1 MNRKQRLVGEEGR
14 PSKMNAPLFET
25 QPYPPDEGEEQALF
39 LHGVCRA
46 GVRQQP
52 TRLDCFVASR
62 FARFTRARA
71 QRACKTG
78 AIRVNGIP
86 KKPAYRVRS
95 SDEVSLWLPHPTVMS
110 LTPAPM
116 ALDIVYEDAD
126 LLVINKAAGVVCHP
140 SRGHWEGTL
149 LHGLL
154 HHLCPELRGDALL
167 DKVYLVHRLDRD
179 TSGLL
184 VVARHLA
191 AAVHFFGQMQ
201 AGEIQRV
208 YHAFVWGRFPFAQT
222 TVDAPIAVDASRPGG
237 SYVPKDGRDGKEAIT
252 HIERIAVGSHFS
264 QVACRLETGRTH
276 QIRVHLQHLGYPLL
290 GDPYY
295 GARSDL
301 IDPAIA
307 SLSPARQALHAVSLR
322 FLHPTTGFAMCFSA
336 DLPTDLAVLAKA
348 LHEEEG
354 GEGDVK

>member
-1 MNRKQRLVGEEGR
+1 M
-14 PSKMNAPLFET
+14 
-25 QPYPPDEGEEQALF
+25 QPKTGDEEQELF

-71 QRACKTG
+71 RRACKMG
-78 AIRVNGIP
+78 AIHVNGVP

-95 SDEVSLWLPHPTVMS
+95 LDEIALWLPHPTVMS
-110 LTPAPM
+110 LTPTPM

-126 LLVINKAAGVVCHP
+126 ILVINKAAGVVCHP

-154 HHLCPELRGDALL
+154 HHLCPNLQGDALQ
-167 DKVYLVHRLDRD
+167 DKVFLVHRLDRG

-191 AAVHFFGQMQ
+191 AAVHFFEQMQ
-201 AGEIQRV
+201 AGEIQRI
-208 YHAFVWGRFPFAQT
+208 YHAFVWGKFPYDQT
-222 TVDAPIAVDASRPGG
+222 TVDAPIAIDPSRPGG
-237 SYVPKDGRDGKEAIT
+237 SFVPKDPKEGKEAIT
-252 HIERIAVGSHFS
+252 HIERIAEGADFS
-264 QVACRLETGRTH
+264 RVACCLETGRTH

-290 GDPYY
+290 GDPHY
-295 GARSDL
+295 GATSAFLER
-301 IDPAIA
+301 IA
-307 SLSPARQALHAVSLR
+307 EDAKPEAEGGIWLDKLPTRQALHAASLR
-322 FLHPTTGFAMCFSA
+322 FLHPTTGAQMRFSA
-336 DLPTDLAVLAKA
+336 ELPPDLKVLS
-348 LHEEEG
+348 
-354 GEGDVK
+354 DVLQGADVE